1 MFWKSIGHTVQCTQ
15 RPNIVLEFISKYIW
29 HHYYYYYYY
38 CSVALRTV
46 KKSPYPDYYYYYYYY
61 CYCYCY
67 YYY

>member
-1 MFWKSIGHTVQCTQ
+1 MIKNKHTRPIKSNHG
-15 RPNIVLEFISKYIW
+15 RISKYIW
-29 HHYYYYYYY
+29 HHYYYYY